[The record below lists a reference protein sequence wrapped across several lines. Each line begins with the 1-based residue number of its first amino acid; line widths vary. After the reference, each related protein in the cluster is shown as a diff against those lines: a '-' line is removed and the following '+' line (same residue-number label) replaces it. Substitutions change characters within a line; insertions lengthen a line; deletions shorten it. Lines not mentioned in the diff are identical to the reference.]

1 MRLRGIVVVGLAAIM
16 ALALPLA
23 AEAKPKKKKAATAKV
38 MTRNLF
44 LGADLAPAINSGNI
58 GEFLEANGAILN
70 EVDETD
76 FPRRAPALAAEIRKK
91 KPDLVGLQEVALW
104 RTAPPCVQP
113 ALTGEPAATDVEYD
127 FLDLLL
133 DQVNRGK
140 KRYRVAVVQ
149 PEFDFEAPADKNG
162 MPGDGPPAEPDLESC
177 NPFGVISD
185 AELNGRLTMRDVIL
199 VRKNRKRAKTKIKV
213 KNPIA
218 GHFENLLVVRVANAV
233 DVPVTR
239 GWTALDAT
247 VKKGKGKKQVK
258 RKFRFF
264 NTHFEAFDDE
274 TETPSIRQLQAQELA
289 GIATDP
295 VYGYAEGNKP
305 VILLGDLNS
314 DDDTVVPDDQKAYR
328 ALLAAGFTERSTDDP
343 LSCCVSDLFTSPPS
357 EFDHQVDHVMTDQ
370 TPKRVRLV
378 TSSVVGLAQVDGI
391 YPSDHAGVV
400 SKLKLK

>member
-1 MRLRGIVVVGLAAIM
+1 MRLRGIVVIGLAATA

-23 AEAKPKKKKAATAKV
+23 AEGKPKKKAVPVKV
-38 MTRNLF
+38 MTRNIF
-44 LGADLAPAINSGNI
+44 LGADLTPGLEAPNPAA
-58 GEFLEANGAILN
+58 FFEANGEILR

-76 FPRRAPALAAEIRKK
+76 FPRRAPALAREIRKK

-104 RTAPPCVQP
+104 RTGP
-113 ALTGEPAATDVEYD
+113 ASLDPIAEGPSATDVEHD

-133 DQVNRGK
+133 DEVNRGK
-140 KRYRVAVVQ
+140 KRYRVAVMQ
-149 PEFDFEAPADKNG
+149 PEFDFEAPANENG
-162 MPGDGPPAEPDLESC
+162 VPDDGPPGS
-177 NPFGVISD
+177 PFGLLD
-185 AELNGRLTMRDVIL
+185 DTELNGRLTMRDVIL
-199 VRKNRKRAKTKIKV
+199 VRKNRKRAKAKIKV

-218 GHFENLLVVRVANAV
+218 GHFDNLLVVEVAGAV
-233 DVPVTR
+233 PVDVTR
-239 GWTALDAT
+239 GWTAVDAT

-289 GIATDP
+289 GIAVDP
-295 VYGYAEGNKP
+295 VYGYTEGNKP

-328 ALLAAGFTERSTDDP
+328 ALLAAGFAERSTDDP
-343 LSCCVSDLFTSPPS
+343 LSCCVSNLFTSPPS

-378 TSSVVGLAQVDGI
+378 NSSVVGTAQVDGI

-400 SKLKLK
+400 SKLKLKR